1 MKRTILCVALLA
13 LLAGVAPF
21 FCLLL
26 PVQTAGT
33 PQDDVPTAEQT
44 ATPESSAEPETPV
57 LLYDAASEGV
67 VEVPLVEY
75 LIGAAACEMPETWPD
90 AAIQAQMVASHSYI
104 LYRRDHCSNPE
115 DGWATVN
122 SALGS
127 GWTNTEVLQIRWGE
141 NFQTNYD
148 RFAAL
153 AEEVKQA
160 VLLYGEQ
167 PAATCYHAISCGHT
181 EASQNV
187 WVEALPY
194 LQGVDSIWDKY
205 AEDYEVTVQYSRQQF
220 YDAMAMNLGVTPQ
233 GDAESWL
240 GESVWDKAGY
250 VKEITLCGTTFSGTQ
265 VRDALSLRSAC
276 FAIAW
281 REGQFVITTRGYGHG
296 VGMSQYG
303 ACSMAEGGASWKEIL
318 AYYYPGTTLTV

>member
-1 MKRTILCVALLA
+1 MKRTILCVALLVF
-13 LLAGVAPF
+13 LAGMAPF
-21 FCLLL
+21 LCLLL
-26 PVQTAGT
+26 PVRTVTAPQTE
-33 PQDDVPTAEQT
+33 VTAEEAQT
-44 ATPESSAEPETPV
+44 PAPSQEPEPAEPV
-57 LLYDAASEGV
+57 ALYDAASGTV
-67 VEVPLVEY
+67 VQVPVLEY

-90 AAIQAQMVASHSYI
+90 DAIQAQMVASYSYI
-104 LYRRDHCSNPE
+104 LYRRDHVEDPE
-115 DGWATVN
+115 AGWTTVN

-127 GWTNTEVLQIRWGE
+127 GWTSSEVLRSRWGDA
-141 NFQTNYD
+141 FQDNYS
-148 RFAAL
+148 RFEAL
-153 AEEVKQA
+153 AREVEGA
-160 VLLYGEQ
+160 VLLYGGE

-205 AEDYEVTVQYSRQQF
+205 AEDYEVTIQYSRQQF
-220 YDAMAMNLGVTPQ
+220 YDAMVMNLGVTPEGEAEDWL
-233 GDAESWL
+233 GDA
-240 GESVWDKAGY
+240 VWDKAGY
-250 VKEITLCGTTFSGTQ
+250 VKQMTLCGVSFSGTQ

-303 ACSMAEGGASWKEIL
+303 ACSMAEGGASWQEIL
-318 AYYYPGTTLTV
+318 AYYFPGTELA